1 MGYLLI
7 LPGQIT
13 LFGQV
18 TLLGQITLL
27 GQKLGIDRP
36 KAEEVQRLASCNRA
50 AVLKRRTLTDEYP
63 RTR

>member
-1 MGYLLI
+1 MAYLLI
-7 LPGQIT
+7 LLGQIT

-18 TLLGQITLL
+18 TLLGQ
-27 GQKLGIDRP
+27 KLGIDRP
-36 KAEEVQRLASCNRA
+36 KAGEVRRRASCNRA

>member
-1 MGYLLI
+1 MGDLLI
-7 LPGQIT
+7 LLGQLT
-13 LFGQV
+13 LF
-18 TLLGQITLL
+18 

-36 KAEEVQRLASCNRA
+36 KAGEVRRRASCNRA

>member
-7 LPGQIT
+7 LLGQIT
-13 LFGQV
+13 LF
-18 TLLGQITLL
+18 

-36 KAEEVQRLASCNRA
+36 KAGEVRRRASCNRA
-50 AVLKRRTLTDEYP
+50 ALLKRRTLTDEYP

>member
-1 MGYLLI
+1 MGDLLI

-18 TLLGQITLL
+18 TLF

-36 KAEEVQRLASCNRA
+36 KAGEVRRRASCNRA
-50 AVLKRRTLTDEYP
+50 AVLSDAL
-63 RTR
+63 

>member
-18 TLLGQITLL
+18 TLLGQ
-27 GQKLGIDRP
+27 KLGIDRP
-36 KAEEVQRLASCNRA
+36 KAEEVRRLASCNRA